1 VLLDEVVD
9 DVDQASD
16 DALKAMAIE
25 LEKVFN

>member
-1 VLLDEVVD
+1 LDEVVD
-9 DVDQASD
+9 DVDQASN